1 MTLVLEHTAL
11 FRPVARTP
19 LSLLVSRQLRE
30 AIISGELSDGA
41 QLPTEQELTEH
52 FRVSRSTVREAVRV
66 LQAQGLLSGGD
77 TVSTAR
83 PRVCARLAHASASEA
98 LENALRLGR
107 VSLPD
112 LVELRL
118 LLEGAAV
125 ASADPSVLGE
135 ASTALE
141 VMREP
146 GIDIAA
152 FYAADVRFHLGLVE
166 AGGNRAFAVVMG
178 SLREVIGGYLRDALE
193 ALDTPAR
200 TIATL
205 TEEHAAI
212 LAAIDEGDRIRART
226 LVHAHIWG
234 FYSGDGCS
242 ADG

>member
-52 FRVSRSTVREAVRV
+52 FRVSRSTVRE
-66 LQAQGLLSGGD
+66 
-77 TVSTAR
+77 
-83 PRVCARLAHASASEA
+83 
-98 LENALRLGR
+98 
-107 VSLPD
+107 
-112 LVELRL
+112 
-118 LLEGAAV
+118 AV

-242 ADG
+242 GDG

>member
-1 MTLVLEHTAL
+1 M
-11 FRPVARTP
+11 
-19 LSLLVSRQLRE
+19 
-30 AIISGELSDGA
+30 
-41 QLPTEQELTEH
+41 
-52 FRVSRSTVREAVRV
+52 
-66 LQAQGLLSGGD
+66 
-77 TVSTAR
+77 
-83 PRVCARLAHASASEA
+83 
-98 LENALRLGR
+98 RLGR

-205 TEEHAAI
+205 AEEHAAI

-226 LVHAHIWG
+226 LVNAT
-234 FYSGDGCS
+234 SGAS
-242 ADG
+242 TATAVPPTE

>member
-1 MTLVLEHTAL
+1 MRNKPRQDAHDAADAYQQTLKAQSARGRPARPQRRATPSTRQAL
-11 FRPVARTP
+11 TRSAPASPVVTGSAER
-19 LSLLVSRQLRE
+19 
-30 AIISGELSDGA
+30 
-41 QLPTEQELTEH
+41 
-52 FRVSRSTVREAVRV
+52 
-66 LQAQGLLSGGD
+66 GD

-125 ASADPSVLGE
+125 ASADPSVLGD
-135 ASTALE
+135 ARTALE

-166 AGGNRAFAVVMG
+166 AGGNRAFVVVMG

-212 LAAIDEGDRIRART
+212 LAAIDEGDRARART

-234 FYSGDGCS
+234 FYSGDGYS